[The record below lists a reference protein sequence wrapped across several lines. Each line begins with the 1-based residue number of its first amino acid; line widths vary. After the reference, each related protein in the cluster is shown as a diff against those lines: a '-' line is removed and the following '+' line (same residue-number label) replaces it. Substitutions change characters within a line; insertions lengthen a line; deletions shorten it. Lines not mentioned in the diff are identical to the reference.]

1 MYASDISGECPAHRP
16 SGPAKGTAPCSPA
29 MGRHPLSD
37 LSVIRA
43 LQGLL
48 DAAEQ
53 RNAEER
59 PSGARRF
66 ERASLSS

>member
-1 MYASDISGECPAHRP
+1 
-16 SGPAKGTAPCSPA
+16 
-29 MGRHPLSD
+29 MGRYPLSD